1 MKARDVMTSPP
12 IVRPDAPAADA
23 ARLLRDP
30 EVRGLL
36 VVDAEDRLVG
46 VLTDAMLLRF
56 LLPPYVAEAES
67 LAGVL
72 EERAADVLWRR
83 LDGKRAVDLL
93 PEERADNAEVNTEDT
108 LIEVASAMVEAQV
121 PLVAVREDDRVVGA
135 ITLSSLLKHLL
146 AS

>member
-1 MKARDVMTSPP
+1 MIQPP
-12 IVRPDAPAADA
+12 IVRPDAPAAEA

-36 VVDAEDRLVG
+36 VIDSEERLVG
-46 VLTDAMLLRF
+46 VLTDGMLLRF
-56 LLPPYVAEAES
+56 LLPPYVAEAET

-72 EERAADVLWRR
+72 EEQAADVLWRR
-83 LDGKRAVDLL
+83 LDGRRVSDLL
-93 PEERADNAEVNTEDT
+93 PEERADDAEVDSEDT

-135 ITLSSLLKHLL
+135 ITLNALLKHLL